1 MCAVKKAID
10 NSGQGVRYQIS
21 QARIRRGQRE
31 EDLARRLSHL
41 DIVEQAK

>member
-1 MCAVKKAID
+1 MSAVKKAID
-10 NSGQGVRYQIS
+10 NSGEGVRYQIS
-21 QARIRRGQRE
+21 QARVRRGQRE